1 MQSRTC
7 ILSAFTLSTSIA
19 FGAAAV
25 AADLPKSGNYN
36 LEFNGYGTFSVTM
49 IGKGAAWP
57 RGTKTVPG
65 GAIMAASA
73 IT

>member
-7 ILSAFTLSTSIA
+7 ILSAFTLSTGMA

-25 AADLPKSGNYN
+25 AGDLPKSGNYN

-49 IGKGAAWP
+49 IGKD
-57 RGTKTVPG
+57 RGLATWDENGPG